1 MALWGLAAIFSVAR
15 VRVQSARCPFH
26 LRCTSSSK
34 LLTTVNIQVVRRDDP
49 CDKLSEIMPEAAR
62 HSVVHRFGAYELNP
76 QSGELRKK
84 GVRIKLAGQ
93 PIQVL
98 VVLVERAG
106 EVISREELRSKLWL
120 VDTFVDFDHG
130 LNNAVARIREVLND
144 SSENPR
150 YIETIPRRGYRFI
163 GQLLSVQQ
171 PAVVPAEAE
180 PATCSARDTTDET
193 PSVASPE
200 QTSSDL
206 QDQITRPMRAPFK
219 PALVGAVVI
228 ALFAGTLAVYQGI
241 KITKAAPIKSLAV
254 LPLKNLSGDPAHEYL
269 ADGIT
274 EEVIGRLATL
284 HGVRVISRTSSMHF
298 KDTALSAPEIA
309 QRLGVDA
316 LVEGSV
322 IRQGSHVRVQAQLI
336 RATDEHFWSETY
348 DREIGDVLAL
358 ESQFAQ
364 SIAEKVAVTITGQE
378 YTRLATARHLSP
390 EVYEI
395 YLKGKLSPRN
405 TKADLEQTRAYF
417 QEAIRKD
424 PTFAP
429 AYVGLARTY
438 SDMASLLGGA
448 PPREVNPKILA
459 AARRSLQLDPDIA
472 EAHALIADV
481 YQKVWR
487 WSDAKAEYERALELK
502 PSDAAAHMAFAK
514 WLAAQGRL
522 EEAITW
528 SRRGRILDP
537 LGVAGAE
544 SGWVLFCARH
554 YDDAIRELRS
564 MLAVR
569 PDLARA
575 QWYLGFV
582 LIASGQSEQAI
593 VELEKTAAMTQR
605 SPGSLEILAAAYGYA
620 GRRRDAIRII
630 DELKHRSK
638 AGYVPAGAF
647 VNPYLGLGDYD
658 QALAGYERAYEE
670 QSPVLQWVNV
680 IPFADPLRGNPRF
693 QDLVRK
699 VGLK

>member
-1 MALWGLAAIFSVAR
+1 
-15 VRVQSARCPFH
+15 
-26 LRCTSSSK
+26 
-34 LLTTVNIQVVRRDDP
+34 
-49 CDKLSEIMPEAAR
+49 MPEAVR
-62 HSVVHRFGAYELNP
+62 HSIVHRFGAYELNL

-84 GVRIKLAGQ
+84 GVRLKLAGQ
-93 PIQVL
+93 PIQL
-98 VVLVERAG
+98 LAVLVERAG
-106 EVISREELRSKLWL
+106 EVVSREELRSKLWL

-163 GQLLSVQQ
+163 GQLQSAQQ

-180 PATCSARDTTDET
+180 PATCGAQEATEQTL
-193 PSVASPE
+193 SVAFPQ
-200 QTSSDL
+200 QTSSDS
-206 QDQITRPMRAPFK
+206 QDQITRPARPPFK
-219 PALVGAVVI
+219 LALVGAAVI
-228 ALFAGTLAVYQGI
+228 ALFAASLAVYRD
-241 KITKAAPIKSLAV
+241 TRMTEVPRIKSLAV
-254 LPLKNLSGDPAHEYL
+254 LPLKNLSGDPAQEYL

-284 HGVRVISRTSSMHF
+284 RGVRVISRTSSMHF
-298 KDTALSAPEIA
+298 KDTTLSAPEIA
-309 QRLGVDA
+309 EWLGVDA

-322 IRQGSHVRVQAQLI
+322 IRQGSHIRVQAQLI

-364 SIAEKVAVTITGQE
+364 SIAEKVAGTVTRQE
-378 YTRLATARHLSP
+378 YTRLATARHVSP

-405 TKADLEQTRAYF
+405 TKADLGQNRTYF
-417 QEAIRKD
+417 EEAIRKD

-438 SDMASLLGGA
+438 SDMATLFLGGA

-459 AARRSLQLDPDIA
+459 AARKALELDPDIA
-472 EAHALIADV
+472 EAHALIGDV
-481 YQKVWR
+481 YQKVWQ

-537 LGVAGAE
+537 LGVAGVE
-544 SGWVLFCARH
+544 SGWVLFCARR
-554 YDDAIRELRS
+554 YDDAIRELRN

-569 PDLARA
+569 PDLAKA

-582 LIASGQSEQAI
+582 LIANGQPEQAI

-620 GRRRDAIRII
+620 GRRQDAIRII
-630 DELKHRSK
+630 DELKHRSE

-658 QALAGYERAYEE
+658 QALAGYERAYKE

-680 IPFADPLRGNPRF
+680 IPFADPLRGDPRF
-693 QDLVRK
+693 QDLVRR

>member
-1 MALWGLAAIFSVAR
+1 
-15 VRVQSARCPFH
+15 
-26 LRCTSSSK
+26 
-34 LLTTVNIQVVRRDDP
+34 
-49 CDKLSEIMPEAAR
+49 MPEAAR
-62 HSVVHRFGAYELNP
+62 HSVVHRFDAYELNP
-76 QSGELRKK
+76 QSGELRKN
-84 GVRIKLAGQ
+84 GVRLKLSGQ
-93 PIQVL
+93 PIQL
-98 VVLVERAG
+98 LAVLVERAG
-106 EVISREELRSKLWL
+106 EVVSREELCSKLWL

-130 LNNAVARIREVLND
+130 LNNAVARIREILND

-150 YIETIPRRGYRFI
+150 YVETIPRRGYRFI
-163 GQLLSVQQ
+163 GQLQSAPE
-171 PAVVPAEAE
+171 PAIVPAEAE
-180 PATCSARDTTDET
+180 PATCPAGEITGET
-193 PSVASPE
+193 PSVAVPQ
-200 QTSSDL
+200 QTSSDS
-206 QDQITRPMRAPFK
+206 QDQITRPARLPFK
-219 PALVGAVVI
+219 LALVGAAVI
-228 ALFAGTLAVYQGI
+228 ALFAASLAVYRGI
-241 KITKAAPIKSLAV
+241 RMTEVPPIKSLAV
-254 LPLKNLSGDPAHEYL
+254 LPLKNLSGDPTQEYL

-284 HGVRVISRTSSMHF
+284 RGVRVISRTSSMHF
-298 KDTALSAPEIA
+298 KDITLAAPEIA

-322 IRQGSHVRVQAQLI
+322 IRQGSRIRVQAQLI
-336 RATDEHFWSETY
+336 RSTDEHFWSETY

-378 YTRLATARHLSP
+378 YTRLATARHVSP
-390 EVYEI
+390 EVYET

-405 TKADLEQTRAYF
+405 TKADLEQNRAYF
-417 QEAIRKD
+417 EEAIRKD

-438 SDMASLLGGA
+438 SDMATLLGGA

-459 AARRSLQLDPDIA
+459 AAKKALQLDPDIA

-481 YQKVWR
+481 YQKVWQ

-502 PSDAAAHMAFAK
+502 PSDAVAHMGFAK
-514 WLAAQGRL
+514 WLAAQGRF

-537 LGVAGAE
+537 LGVAGVE
-544 SGWVLFCARH
+544 SGWVLFCARR
-554 YDDAIRELRS
+554 YGDAIRELRS

-569 PDLARA
+569 PDLAKA

-582 LIASGQSEQAI
+582 LIANGQPEQAV
-593 VELEKTAAMTQR
+593 VELEKTAVMTQR

-620 GRRRDAIRII
+620 GRRQDAVRII
-630 DELKHRSK
+630 DEMKHRSEV
-638 AGYVPAGAF
+638 GYIPAGAF

-658 QALAGYERAYEE
+658 QALAGYERAYKE